1 MINVIEV
8 YNALRDLANKDQKG
22 FISPRVFNEFAGIA
36 QSAVYEEMF
45 KELADAKTLRMRN
58 VDPSQHDS
66 LYRGKQDDLHEYLE
80 ESFLNIAS
88 DELGQGGFYVEKRI
102 TFNYPTDFARLIG
115 LRIVPSRAAASEDAE
130 PFEIPSGNID
140 LEYNPVRLKEALSSN
155 LSAPTPS
162 FPLALVAEKIELFGF
177 DPEADDSLDLFA
189 AIKQVLV
196 MTYYRQP
203 RSRTFVNSFI
213 SSGSGTLDKTSF
225 PRIVTLEEGDDGF
238 FIPNPNECRNF
249 DLPEHYKSEL
259 IAEMAKM
266 IGIRLRDPIISQ
278 YGTVE
283 TQTK

>member
-58 VDPSQHDS
+58 IDPAQHES
-66 LYRGKQDDLHEYLE
+66 VYRGKQDDLHEYLE
-80 ESFLNIAS
+80 EVLVNPVDSAS
-88 DELGQGGFYVEKRI
+88 IFGTGGNLDLLTTDIDYDSWLVD
-102 TFNYPTDFARLIG
+102 YPRDFARLVS
-115 LRIVPSRAAASEDAE
+115 LRIIRRG
-130 PFEIPSGNID
+130 EIDSKIID
-140 LEYNPVRLKEALSSN
+140 LEYDPARLRYILKSN
-155 LSAPTPS
+155 LSGPTNEFPIALISNDIRIYGFAGNTEQAPRS
-162 FPLALVAEKIELFGF
+162 LVA
-177 DPEADDSLDLFA
+177 
-189 AIKQVLV
+189 

-203 RSRTFVNSFI
+203 RSRMFTTDSA
-213 SSGSGTLDKTSF
+213 GTLSDSLDKDSL
-225 PRIVTLEEGDDGF
+225 PRLDTGGTENAEGF
-238 FIPNPNECRNF
+238 FVPNIGKCRNF

>member
-66 LYRGKQDDLHEYLE
+66 VYRGKQDDLHEYLE
-80 ESFLNIAS
+80 ESYLQISN
-88 DELGQGGFYVEKRI
+88 DELGQGAFFVEKRL

-115 LRIVPSRAAASEDAE
+115 LRIVPFRAAVTEDD
-130 PFEIPSGNID
+130 FEIPSGNID

-177 DPEADDSLDLFA
+177 DPDADDAEDLFST
-189 AIKQVLV
+189 IKQVLV

-203 RSRTFVNSFI
+203 RSRTFI
-213 SSGSGTLDKTSF
+213 SSAISVGSGGLDKTSF

>member
-58 VDPSQHDS
+58 IDPTQHES
-66 LYRGKQDDLHEYLE
+66 VYRGKQDDLHEYIE
-80 ESFLNIAS
+80 ESFLATTPDFLDSSGAQVAIE
-88 DELGQGGFYVEKRI
+88 DRVLFQ
-102 TFNYPTDFARLIG
+102 YPTDFAKLIS
-115 LRIVPSRAAASEDAE
+115 LRTANFRPDVEVDFSFGP
-130 PFEIPSGNID
+130 ID
-140 LEYNPVRLKEALSSN
+140 LEYDPVKVKHALSSN
-155 LSAPTPS
+155 LSGPTPD
-162 FPLALVAEKIELFGF
+162 FPLALISENIEIYGF
-177 DPEADDSLDLFA
+177 TSTQAPDLKAF
-189 AIKQVLV
+189 LM

-203 RSRTFVNSFI
+203 RSRTFVA
-213 SSGSGTLDKTSF
+213 SSAGVGSGALDKTSM
-225 PRIVTLEEGDDGF
+225 PRLTTSEEGDDGF
-238 FIPNPNECRNF
+238 FIPVPDQCRNF

-259 IAEMAKM
+259 ISEMAKM

>member
-45 KELADAKTLRMRN
+45 RELADAKTLRMRN

-66 LYRGKQDDLHEYLE
+66 VYRGKQDDLHEYLE
-80 ESFLNIAS
+80 ESFLTLS
-88 DELGQGGFYVEKRI
+88 GDGLSQGEFFIEKRL

-115 LRIVPSRAAASEDAE
+115 LRIAPGRDSAQDAE

-162 FPLALVAEKIELFGF
+162 FPIALVAEKIELFGF
-177 DPEADDSLDLFA
+177 DPDADDSEDLFL
-189 AIKQVLV
+189 AIKKVLV

-203 RSRTFVNSFI
+203 RSRAFINSTT
-213 SSGSGTLDKTSF
+213 SSGSGGLDKTSF

-238 FIPNPNECRNF
+238 FIPNPSECRNF

>member
-45 KELADAKTLRMRN
+45 RELADAKTLRMRN
-58 VDPSQHDS
+58 IDPAQHES
-66 LYRGKQDDLHEYLE
+66 VYRGKQDDLHEYIE
-80 ESFLNIAS
+80 ESFLATTTDFVNSSGSQVAIE
-88 DELGQGGFYVEKRI
+88 DRVLFQ
-102 TFNYPTDFARLIG
+102 YPTDFAKIIS
-115 LRIVPSRAAASEDAE
+115 LRTANTRPDAE
-130 PFEIPSGNID
+130 VDLPFGPID
-140 LEYNPVRLKEALSSN
+140 LEYDPVKVKHALSSN
-155 LSAPTPS
+155 LSGPTPD
-162 FPLALVAEKIELFGF
+162 FPLALISENIEIYGF
-177 DPEADDSLDLFA
+177 TGTQASDLKAFL
-189 AIKQVLV
+189 I

-203 RSRTFVNSFI
+203 RSRTFVA
-213 SSGSGTLDKTSF
+213 SSAEVGSGALDKTSM
-225 PRIVTLEEGDDGF
+225 PRLVTSSEGDDGF
-238 FIPNPNECRNF
+238 FIPNPTECRNF

-278 YGTVE
+278 YGTAE